1 MRSLIQISWQS
12 LTFSHNRS
20 SDLLYYTTFK
30 LLTCNIFNLWI
41 FFWPVIFLICEY
53 FFRECAPKIAL
64 TRSIFQPKMH
74 QISFGSRYTN
84 PHFYFTFLPC
94 KTRSQCAQPR
104 TTVWI
109 KSSETV
115 GQTGRRGRSGIL
127 WKILKIGA
135 IRNVFHSLAVGHKAR
150 FAVTQELILW
160 KLM

>member
-30 LLTCNIFNLWI
+30 LLTCKILNLWI
-41 FFWPVIFLICEY
+41 F

-74 QISFGSRYTN
+74 EISFGSRYTN
-84 PHFYFTFLPC
+84 PHFYFTLLPC

-135 IRNVFHSLAVGHKAR
+135 IRNVFHRLAVGHKAR